1 MYVLCHHRQQ
11 ATVLKPTQP
20 QPFRLQTE
28 ARGALHEHEMAAKLA
43 ADEARAKRLRR
54 VTARPLPVTLDVPAM
69 PAKPEPKSLTLPDPF
84 PLKSL
89 VSSASRKRICS
100 CRLQTCSWAVACKWP
115 SPINAE

>member
-1 MYVLCHHRQQ
+1 MPKL
-11 ATVLKPTQP
+11 TQP

-54 VTARPLPVTLDVPAM
+54 VTARPLPVTLDVPVV
-69 PAKPEPKSLTLPDPF
+69 PPKPEPKSLTLPDPF

-89 VSSASRKRICS
+89 VSCASR
-100 CRLQTCSWAVACKWP
+100 
-115 SPINAE
+115 